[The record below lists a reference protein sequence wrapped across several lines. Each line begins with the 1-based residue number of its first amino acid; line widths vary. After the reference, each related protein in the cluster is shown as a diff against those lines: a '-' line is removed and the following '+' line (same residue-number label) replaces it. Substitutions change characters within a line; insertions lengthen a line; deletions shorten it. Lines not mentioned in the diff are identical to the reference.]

1 MKATIDRAGR
11 VVIPKSIRDELG
23 LRGGQELDITI
34 RDSRIEITPESK
46 AVRLVERDG
55 FLAAEIVGEKA
66 PRLTAEGVRALVERL
81 RR

>member
-1 MKATIDRAGR
+1 MKTTIDRAGR

-23 LRGGQELDITI
+23 LRGGEELDIAL
-34 RDSRIEITPESK
+34 RDSRIEIQPNSRT
-46 AVRLVERDG
+46 VRLVKRDG

-66 PRLTAEGVRALVERL
+66 PHLTTEDVRAMVERL